1 MSELNLLCECISTEG
16 EAEGGGVK
24 FIYMDEGTIYR
35 FENNRMKKISKQL
48 INKAKREISK
58 RQKIPQ
64 TQLNEGHPS
73 RQDVD
78 NGDNGDI
85 DNYDIDNERK
95 PMSKAKRTK
104 KPIKPIVTD
113 EDNEDNED
121 DEEPEVLPSPKL
133 TKSVK
138 RAKQLKRSLG
148 QENLLTPTI
157 DLDEYYSN
165 KHKMEYMTNEITRL
179 NGKIGKLKQYKSIVN
194 KLTGG
199 EIDDLP
205 NNGSTQQLTQQDVG
219 RTQQSK
225 NNERQGVNDSLFIY
239 GF

>member
-1 MSELNLLCECISTEG
+1 MSELDLLCECITTEG

-48 INKAKREISK
+48 INKAKREITK

-64 TQLNEGHPS
+64 LQQAQQVQ
-73 RQDVD
+73 QDD
-78 NGDNGDI
+78 NDDNDDDI
-85 DNYDIDNERK
+85 NERK
-95 PMSKAKRTK
+95 PTKTKRSKKQVKPVVTYDSEEDEDDEDDEPVPIPTPKASKAKRG
-104 KPIKPIVTD
+104 
-113 EDNEDNED
+113 
-121 DEEPEVLPSPKL
+121 
-133 TKSVK
+133 
-138 RAKQLKRSLG
+138 KQLRRTLA
-148 QENLLTPTI
+148 QENLISPSI

-165 KHKMEYMTNEITRL
+165 KHKMEYMTNEINRL

-205 NNGSTQQLTQQDVG
+205 NSGMSQQMQNTQMNQQM
-219 RTQQSK
+219 SK
-225 NNERQGVNDSLFIY
+225 NNERPGVNDSLFMY
-239 GF
+239 